1 MEDATLVFLTPSHA
15 PKVAWLKE
23 MSLVKITKP
32 IGQYPSIVND
42 YVMQLVTK
50 KAEGILVGRL
60 FFDYVSND
68 VNNEEIDYSVAYVQP
83 GLITLPDPIS
93 DSYTIFL
100 KVH

>member
-1 MEDATLVFLTPSHA
+1 
-15 PKVAWLKE
+15 
-23 MSLVKITKP
+23 VKITKP

-68 VNNEEIDYSVAYVQP
+68 VNNEDIDYSVAYVQP
-83 GLITLPDPIS
+83 GLITSGCIS
-93 DSYTIFL
+93 KTRES
-100 KVH
+100 